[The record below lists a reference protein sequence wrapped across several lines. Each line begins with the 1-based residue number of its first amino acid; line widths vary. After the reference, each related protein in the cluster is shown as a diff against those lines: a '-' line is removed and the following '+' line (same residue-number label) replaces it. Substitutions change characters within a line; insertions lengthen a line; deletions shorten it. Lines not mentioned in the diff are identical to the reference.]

1 MLIVR
6 VVPRKLI
13 ITSES
18 VPGDGLGL
26 GVVHAGRKIYA
37 FHEFCADFYL
47 AGKLVVLGFALGSV
61 LVIPV
66 KTGEES
72 DFLEVG
78 GS

>member
-1 MLIVR
+1 M
-6 VVPRKLI
+6 
-13 ITSES
+13 TSDS
-18 VPGDGLGL
+18 LGL
-26 GVVHAGRKIYA
+26 GVVYAGSKIYA
-37 FHEFCADFYL
+37 FHKFSADFDL

-66 KTGEES
+66 ETGEES